1 MKDKKDK
8 NRKKVSKLT
17 DDEFVGRDT
26 FVNSEE
32 PMPELSARERRRLRK
47 LEEKKRLRDETER
60 KLKEELEQQKKA
72 AVKEAPARV
81 SDDTEAEQKVGEV
94 TPAEAGSEAAENAE
108 TAPQG
113 KEKKLTKEEK
123 QAQKAQI
130 KKNRESIVL
139 IKREPEDDDEDDD
152 ELEEENDEELGDIE
166 EELTEA
172 HDEEDEPDEE
182 EADEE
187 EPAQRKKKKSKVTD
201 IRSARKKEKMRRHIK
216 TYIALI
222 IIAVFGLV
230 VYFTRD
236 SWVPKLE
243 GILDKPH
250 ATIINDGKTA
260 EGNFPIS
267 FDETSV
273 NSIEPFSDC
282 FIRVD
287 DHHIIFYDEAGNVL
301 SSQSH
306 TFANPVVQTAG
317 KRVMV
322 YDNGGNSLTVMNKKG
337 ELFSKEIDSSILLAQ
352 IGNNSNV
359 AVITQNEKYEAVLTV
374 YDADGN
380 EIYKWQSYK
389 KVIDISFDEDG
400 EGCFI
405 TTFRAENGL
414 LDSYITYVE
423 FDKEEPVMTSN
434 GVEDLVLEAEMN
446 DNGDYW
452 VIGSEYFYK
461 LDENGNQLFKYEY
474 SGDLI
479 DYSLTKTT
487 ASIVVKGVGKGR
499 GTLTIFRSDSDS
511 DNPNSVIYTDSGT
524 PKKLHSSGSMSILL
538 SENSIDAYDKAGNL
552 LATAGVSSDYVDFA
566 FLNDNVYFLDVREIN
581 KIGFKT

>member
-1 MKDKKDK
+1 MRTMKDKKDK
-8 NRKKVSKLT
+8 NRKKLSKLSAE
-17 DDEFVGRDT
+17 EFVGRET
-26 FVNSEE
+26 FVNNEE

-60 KLKEELEQQKKA
+60 KLKEELEQQKRSA
-72 AVKEAPARV
+72 AEETEPKVSESEPEPAPA
-81 SDDTEAEQKVGEV
+81 EEV
-94 TPAEAGSEAAENAE
+94 SEAAESVQAAAE
-108 TAPQG
+108 G
-113 KEKKLTKEEK
+113 EEKKLTKQEK
-123 QAQKAQI
+123 QAQKEQI

-139 IKREPEDDDEDDD
+139 IKRDPEEDDEDED
-152 ELEEENDEELGDIE
+152 EETADEEVPENDEDAEPE
-166 EELTEA
+166 ED
-172 HDEEDEPDEE
+172 DEEPGEDADDGEDEE
-182 EADEE
+182 EISE
-187 EPAQRKKKKSKVTD
+187 RKRKRSKVTD

-216 TYIALI
+216 TYIALL

-273 NSIEPFSDC
+273 NSIKPFSDC

-301 SSQSH
+301 LSESH
-306 TFANPVVQTAG
+306 TFANPVVETAG
-317 KRVMV
+317 KRALI
-322 YDNGGNSLTVMNKKG
+322 YDSGGNSLTVMNKKG
-337 ELFSKEIDSSILLAQ
+337 ELFSKEIDNAILLAQ
-352 IGNNSNV
+352 IGSNSNV
-359 AVITQNEKYEAVLTV
+359 AVITQNEKFEAVLTV
-374 YDADGN
+374 YDSDGN
-380 EIYKWQSYK
+380 EIYRWQSYK

-414 LDSYITYVE
+414 IDSYITYVE
-423 FDKEEPVMTSN
+423 FDKEEAVMTSTA
-434 GVEDLVLEAEMN
+434 VEDLVLEAEMN
-446 DNGDYW
+446 DNDDYW

-461 LDENGNQLFKYEY
+461 LDKDGKVLFKYEY
-474 SGDLI
+474 SGELI

-487 ASIVVKGVGKGR
+487 AAIVVKGVGKGK

-511 DNPNSVIYTDSGT
+511 NNPNSVIYTESGT
-524 PKKLHSSGSMSILL
+524 PKKLHSSANMCILL

-552 LATAGVSSDYVDFA
+552 LATAGVSSDYIDFA